1 MFGQNVSFIFFP
13 KLYKICENFH
23 IKARKLRIIVAKQTS
38 LLDVMQIS
46 RFNSSVPADN
56 GNVLHDS
63 KIRNQCICSRV
74 LRLIS
79 VSDTAKAKSLSIW
92 FELAHLHEASKI
104 KYTIINNFPSR
115 AYNVLH
121 AFWIQFMN
129 SLMNRFKT
137 NELFRPKGNSSKY
150 FKLGPVLP
158 KCGHYLLINWY
169 INHVLSW
176 WYLHCMI

>member
-1 MFGQNVSFIFFP
+1 MFEQNVSFIFFP

-38 LLDVMQIS
+38 LLVVMQIS

-63 KIRNQCICSRV
+63 KHLFSCFNIHIRVWYC
-74 LRLIS
+74 
-79 VSDTAKAKSLSIW
+79 KSLKSLYMIRTCSQS
-92 FELAHLHEASKI
+92 FEHLHEASKI

-129 SLMNRFKT
+129 SLT
-137 NELFRPKGNSSKY
+137 NESLKDKWAFSPERKFFEI
-150 FKLGPVLP
+150 FKIRTSEAIIF
-158 KCGHYLLINWY
+158 KKNWY

>member
-38 LLDVMQIS
+38 LLVVMQIS

-63 KIRNQCICSRV
+63 KIRNQCIYSRV
-74 LRLIS
+74 S
-79 VSDTAKAKSLSIW
+79 VWYCKSQKSLLLIRTCSQS
-92 FELAHLHEASKI
+92 FEHLHEASKI
-104 KYTIINNFPSR
+104 KYTIVNNFSSR
-115 AYNVLH
+115 AYSVLH

-129 SLMNRFKT
+129 SLLYESLKDKWVFLPERKFFEIFKIRT
-137 NELFRPKGNSSKY
+137 SVTKMWPLFFN
-150 FKLGPVLP
+150 KLV
-158 KCGHYLLINWY
+158 Y
-169 INHVLSW
+169 
-176 WYLHCMI
+176 